1 MNKKEFENIMDM
13 VIAAEI
19 ESYEFYRDVA
29 AKVVDENVKK
39 IFLQFAQDEQGH
51 VDTTRN
57 IKTMDLETFSFCE
70 GAGYKISQ
78 TCVVGDYKISET
90 VQLPKLSANLSP
102 AEAIALAM
110 KKEEAAMN
118 AYSSLAEVADDPEK
132 KHVFTELAK
141 MEEAHK
147 VKIEDLYTNAA
158 FGEVW

>member
-1 MNKKEFENIMDM
+1 MNKKEFEEIMDM
-13 VIAAEI
+13 VIAAEV

-29 AKVVDENVKK
+29 SKSADEHVKK
-39 IFLQFAQDEQGH
+39 IFLQFAQDEQDH
-51 VDTTRN
+51 VAITKN
-57 IKTMDLETFSFCE
+57 IKAMDLETFSFCE
-70 GAGYKISQ
+70 GAGYKIAQ
-78 TCVVGDYKISET
+78 MCIVGDYKISET
-90 VQLPKLSANLSP
+90 VQMPKLSADLNP
-102 AEAIALAM
+102 VEAIALAL

-132 KHVFTELAK
+132 KHVFAELAK